1 MNHPAALFGMTLR
14 ATEEAMRASAGGTS
28 PLFGRQEALAMIGG
42 DEDLL
47 LDVVAVA
54 REELPKQLIALR
66 TALAASDA
74 VTARRH
80 AHTMKG
86 TVATLCAAPVRDRAF
101 TIEHAA
107 KEGNLDRARE
117 ELDPLAQLVERLLDE
132 LHRL

>member
-1 MNHPAALFGMTLR
+1 
-14 ATEEAMRASAGGTS
+14 
-28 PLFGRQEALAMIGG
+28 
-42 DEDLL
+42 
-47 LDVVAVA
+47 
-54 REELPKQLIALR
+54 
-66 TALAASDA
+66 
-74 VTARRH
+74 
-80 AHTMKG
+80 MKG

>member
-1 MNHPAALFGMTLR
+1 MKQPAALFGMTFR
-14 ATEEAMRASAGGTS
+14 AAEEAARASGGGT

-42 DEDLL
+42 DEELL